1 MEEQTILELK
11 KLIKDLEVI
20 TRVNNLLLSR
30 FILELGTVRKDLG
43 LPKRCTF
50 FRFELLQEEYDKLV
64 QEFGKYET
72 DKALYRLDRTL
83 AQNKQQCPHNIG
95 KYIRRNKIYNEKIQH
110 KSKQKSWA
118 KLFNK

>member
-1 MEEQTILELK
+1 MKSIL
-11 KLIKDLEVI
+11 KDLEFLI
-20 TRVNNLLLSR
+20 RVNNLLLSR

-50 FRFELLQEEYDKLV
+50 FRFELLEDEYNKLV
-64 QEFGKYET
+64 EEFGKHDT

-95 KYIRRNKIYNEKIQH
+95 KYIRNRLKRNRLSREGTSQH
-110 KSKQKSWA
+110 QSA
-118 KLFNK
+118 E

>member
-11 KLIKDLEVI
+11 KIIKDLEVI

-64 QEFGKYET
+64 QEFGKHET

-95 KYIRRNKIYNEKIQH
+95 KYIHNRLKKNRLSRERASQY
-110 KSKQKSWA
+110 KSTE
-118 KLFNK
+118 

>member
-43 LPKRCTF
+43 LPKSCTF

-64 QEFGKYET
+64 QEFGKHDT

-95 KYIRRNKIYNEKIQH
+95 KYIRRNLIKNRVARK
-110 KSKQKSWA
+110 KASKYKPTE
-118 KLFNK
+118 

>member
-64 QEFGKYET
+64 QEFGKHET
-72 DKALYRLDRTL
+72 DKALYRLDRML
-83 AQNKQQCPHNIG
+83 IKNKQQCPNNIR
-95 KYIRRNKIYNEKIQH
+95 KFIASKLKKSLTEKETRRKNNE
-110 KSKQKSWA
+110 
-118 KLFNK
+118 

>member
-11 KLIKDLEVI
+11 KMIKDLEVI

-50 FRFELLQEEYDKLV
+50 FRFELLQDEYEKLV
-64 QEFGKYET
+64 QEFGKKET

-95 KYIRRNKIYNEKIQH
+95 KYIRKNLLRNKAAREKA
-110 KSKQKSWA
+110 SE
-118 KLFNK
+118 FNQSE